1 MSVALYARVSTT
13 DQDPTMQVR
22 ELKEF
27 AERRCWK
34 VFDCYVDEGIS
45 GSKVSRPALDR
56 LMCDAHAILFHAVAV
71 WKFDRFA
78 RSLLHLVEAAET
90 FRVLGI
96 DFISLRDGIDTTTP
110 QGKLFFHITAAF
122 AEYERE
128 AIRQRV
134 KAGLDYARAQGKRL
148 GRRRVTVDADKV
160 AALRASGQSWREIAI
175 SLSLGMGTVRR
186 AAASLAKIPSPE
198 TPVKS

>member
-22 ELKEF
+22 ELKES
-27 AERRCWK
+27 AERRCWR
-34 VFDCYVDEGIS
+34 VFDCYVDEGVS

-56 LMCDAHAILFHAVAV
+56 LMRDARSQKFHAVLV

-78 RSLLHLVEAAET
+78 RSLIHLVEAAET
-90 FRVLGI
+90 FHGLGI

-122 AEYERE
+122 AEYERD
-128 AIRQRV
+128 AIRIRV
-134 KAGLDYARAQGKRL
+134 KAGLDNARAQGKKL
-148 GRRRVTVDADKV
+148 GRPCVTVDAEKV
-160 AALRASGQSWREIAI
+160 AQLRGQGFSWSEIQRDTGI
-175 SLSLGMGTVRR
+175 HPTTGRR
-186 AAASLAKIPSPE
+186 AVHGLAKNPLRKV
-198 TPVKS
+198 TVTR